1 MASSVQQDDDDHNLN
16 HRSSRSSTSTQSS
29 NACSKH
35 TSYYEPCECLDWG
48 DGNIKLDCK
57 DISRDKSADTK
68 VSRILKDSLS
78 DSASAQLRTLDLVNN
93 QLTQVPRELSK
104 FHRLQNVDF
113 SHNNIHSIYTG
124 AFHFIELFNNELD
137 LSYNGLSHIEDG
149 AFQGK

>member
-1 MASSVQQDDDDHNLN
+1 MASSVQQGTDDHNLN
-16 HRSSRSSTSTQSS
+16 HRNSRSSTSNQSS

-48 DGNIKLDCK
+48 DSNIKLDCK
-57 DISRDKSADTK
+57 KISRDKSADTK

-78 DSASAQLRTLDLVNN
+78 DSASAQLRTLELVNN

-104 FHRLQNVDF
+104 FQRLQNVDF

-124 AFHFIELFNNELD
+124 SFHFMELFNNELD
-137 LSYNGLSHIEDG
+137 LSYNGLSHIENG